1 MLVCCISF
9 NFSGALILFHRHFH
23 KCSNSF
29 LCSAAWNLSLQH
41 FTAFSFADNLCPEI
55 SVITT
60 ESKNILL
67 RHFYQK
73 SEEKVRLPL
82 RFSSEVKYCVIYA

>member
-1 MLVCCISF
+1 VELIFAAFHCIF
-9 NFSGALILFHRHFH
+9 I
-23 KCSNSF
+23 C
-29 LCSAAWNLSLQH
+29 
-41 FTAFSFADNLCPEI
+41 TAFSFADNLCPEI